1 MFQAGDRVVCINTYF
16 GGVIRG
22 EHGTVIHYA
31 PSSSGNVGVKWDMYR
46 EQRHNLDGS
55 VERGHGWYLPER
67 CIELLPAED
76 YGEISA
82 QNYNAIKDLIF

>member
-1 MFQAGDRVVCINTYF
+1 MNKFKVGDRVKCICDY
-16 GGVIRG
+16 G
-22 EHGTVIHYA
+22 EGATVGDTGTVVGG
-31 PSSSGNVGVKWDMYR
+31 SGDWAVYVKWDMYR